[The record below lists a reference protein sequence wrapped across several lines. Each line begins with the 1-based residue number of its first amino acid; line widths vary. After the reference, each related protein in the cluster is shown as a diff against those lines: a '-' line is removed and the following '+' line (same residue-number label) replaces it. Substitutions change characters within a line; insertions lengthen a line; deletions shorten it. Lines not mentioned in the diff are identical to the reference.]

1 MSLLITYEKQRT
13 HLKQI
18 KHIAMHRM
26 PLPLALTD
34 VPTVIA
40 LSKEIELLIP
50 PHGRILARY
59 FDDQR
64 LV

>member
-34 VPTVIA
+34 DPTVIA

-50 PHGRILARY
+50 PHGRIREI
-59 FDDQR
+59 D
-64 LV
+64 